1 AFCIS
6 AFYTGI
12 AGALFAHFMRFIGPE
27 NFTILESISYLVM
40 ILVGGLGSVH
50 GSVFGAVFITF
61 LPEGISLSKDY
72 LPTFIGQQ
80 AGLQAAV
87 YGLVLLLFIRFE
99 PLGLYGRWLK
109 IKFYFE
115 NFPFYKKDT
124 FRKVR
129 KFHRTQKQ

>member
-1 AFCIS
+1 
-6 AFYTGI
+6 
-12 AGALFAHFMRFIGPE
+12 
-27 NFTILESISYLVM
+27 M

-50 GSVFGAVFITF
+50 GAVFGAVFITF
-61 LPEGISLSKDY
+61 LPELISLAKDY
-72 LPTFIGQQ
+72 LPRVIAEQ

-124 FRKVR
+124 FRRIR
-129 KFHRTQKQ
+129 KFHRTEKQ